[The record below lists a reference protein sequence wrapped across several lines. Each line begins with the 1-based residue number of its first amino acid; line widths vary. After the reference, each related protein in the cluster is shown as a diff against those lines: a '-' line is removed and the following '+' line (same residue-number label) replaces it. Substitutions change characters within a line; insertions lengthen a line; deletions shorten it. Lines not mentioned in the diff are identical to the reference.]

1 MVQVIESLKDTFSEE
16 QCLEVVPQ
24 RDGNDGEICR
34 EREDGE
40 EAEKVVDDGEVPRLS
55 RFGLEV
61 ERVEVVDLLE
71 GEDRRESEQEVKCED
86 EEVV

>member
-1 MVQVIESLKDTFSEE
+1 M
-16 QCLEVVPQ
+16 
-24 RDGNDGEICR
+24 DG
-34 EREDGE
+34 
-40 EAEKVVDDGEVPRLS
+40 GEVPRLS

-71 GEDRRESEQEVKCED
+71 GEDRRESEQEVKYED

>member
-1 MVQVIESLKDTFSEE
+1 MVIELLKDTFSEE

-71 GEDRRESEQEVKCED
+71 GEDRRESEQEVKYED